1 MKLNKF
7 LFFSVLISGFLM
19 SCGIQQTSSINK
31 IIDVI
36 YVDTDPDKMIYLVGE
51 TFDPTGMV
59 VNAYYQ
65 DESEGMITGWT
76 YDNHDPL
83 DNGEAKSSIVT
94 IVISYEGY
102 TTDLDITVVD
112 SMENIGSITGLV
124 PVSLPLYQKV
134 NTKFDSTGCTFK
146 VLFDGQESE
155 RIYKYG
161 EYINGN
167 SYNQIKVTN
176 NNNLTANQKSVGINY
191 SQGKEFALPITIVD
205 KVDIEISKTE
215 YTAKVDS
222 FDYSSLK
229 VVPSIVNG
237 GEPIDVDFSK
247 LSFVDNIEGP
257 IQNGSTF
264 EINGEH
270 IITAQY
276 SNAITLEFTIN
287 VINGSAEREPDQEAN
302 VDKHIVE
309 FEDATQVE
317 LIDNT
322 SWDELGSVSSYK
334 GAHSALVKDLVSYE
348 GEYAPSGKDFVRCVQ
363 PEDQMKVKVSSFGGK
378 ANLILRGATN
388 RVDTSKY
395 IATAT
400 KLSEVVDITINGMPV
415 EIDSALEFRG
425 KTGKDEAVDKGTI
438 DGVNYSGR
446 YLYCLWTDLNLGQVT
461 LKNGYN
467 EILITIKSGVS
478 NPGHYDSLSLD
489 YKPYKKEFVTDGDP
503 IKVEAE
509 DLSLISSD
517 IEGNHIKV
525 ANDRTDLWPDAHSSN
540 NKYVQDI
547 NEEDAMIY
555 TFTAS
560 QDGYAQYSIAGAS
573 NYCPVKNTSTP
584 TCSYDMFL
592 VNVMQLKIN
601 DVSVMINGSLKFAGV
616 QSSKEDGSGDRKVL
630 TSYQEVTVVRFKV
643 EKGKEYSITST
654 FTLSGDGKNYRH
666 SYGGMAYGNYDYVL
680 LQYAHYDE

>member
-1 MKLNKF
+1 MKKTLG
-7 LFFSVLISGFLM
+7 LISASMLLLSGSFYSPHSTLPFQA
-19 SCGIQQTSSINK
+19 SD
-31 IIDVI
+31 DV
-36 YVDTDPDKMIYLVGE
+36 LFGQE
-51 TFDPTGMV
+51 
-59 VNAYYQ
+59 
-65 DESEGMITGWT
+65 E
-76 YDNHDPL
+76 
-83 DNGEAKSSIVT
+83 IVT
-94 IVISYEGY
+94 LNNKRFAKKDEKVDLSTATIDWEKISSPLMQTRIDGNENDTCSVRFVAGLNG
-102 TTDLDITVVD
+102 DVVD
-112 SMENIGSITGLV
+112 SFVEYEEIGFNIH
-124 PVSLPLYQKV
+124 Y
-134 NTKFDSTGCTFK
+134 
-146 VLFDGQESE
+146 
-155 RIYKYG
+155 
-161 EYINGN
+161 
-167 SYNQIKVTN
+167 SYNGTV
-176 NNNLTANQKSVGINY
+176 
-191 SQGKEFALPITIVD
+191 
-205 KVDIEISKTE
+205 
-215 YTAKVDS
+215 
-222 FDYSSLK
+222 FDYSSSINTIYKSISADGQSYNKDDTSTLFKEGVTYSYFMTYALLNIPVDAFNTSLIAQPYVIKEGIAYTSTTFKNDTVYGGFLK
-229 VVPSIVNG
+229 
-237 GEPIDVDFSK
+237 D
-247 LSFVDNIEGP
+247 
-257 IQNGSTF
+257 
-264 EINGEH
+264 
-270 IITAQY
+270 
-276 SNAITLEFTIN
+276 EFCKTI
-287 VINGSAEREPDQEAN
+287 
-302 VDKHIVE
+302 E

-322 SWDELGSVSSYK
+322 SWDELGSVSSYS

-348 GEYAPSGKDFVRCVQ
+348 GEYAPSGKDFVRCIQ
-363 PEDQMKVKVSSFGGK
+363 PKDQMKMKVSSFGGK

-400 KLSEVVDITINGMPV
+400 KLSEVVDITINGNPL
-415 EIDSALEFRG
+415 EIDKTLEFRG
-425 KTGKDEAVDKGTI
+425 KTGKDEAVDKGII

-446 YLYCLWTDLNLGQVT
+446 YLYCLWTDLNLGQIT

-540 NKYVQDI
+540 NRYVQDI